1 MVRAMRVNL
10 SMNPYLF
17 GCLLLLA
24 FWALTLGIVW
34 LRRTRSNRQEF
45 WWGSLVCSL
54 LGFTEPLFVP
64 HYWDPPSILSYH
76 RWDAES
82 FLFCFAIGGIS
93 AVAPEWRIWRNFF
106 QTLDARIWQLVRL
119 ILIPFRRLTGTDTPA
134 TDEVILTAE
143 ELRRENVL
151 LIAMFLG
158 SFGFTAHTGLNVIYN
173 AALASTAMGIYIAWR
188 RSRLRWQVWSG
199 ALLFLLIYAIV
210 LLIVG
215 RVYPNFYADHWNLR
229 ALSGIWV
236 LNAPIGEYL
245 FAATFGAFWAPIH
258 EAWRDEREAPSQM
271 DLQSELRGGQ
281 IKASKWATPD

>member
-64 HYWDPPSILSYH
+64 EYWDPPSVLSYR

-93 AVAPEWRIWRNFF
+93 AVAPEWRLWRNLF
-106 QTLDARIWQLVRL
+106 QTFDRRIWQMVRV

-134 TDEVILTAE
+134 IDEVILTAE
-143 ELRRENVL
+143 ELRRENAL
-151 LIAMFLG
+151 LIAIFLG

-173 AALASTAMGIYIAWR
+173 AALASAAMGIYIAWR
-188 RSRLRWQVWSG
+188 RPRLRWQVWSG
-199 ALLFLLIYAIV
+199 ALLFMLIYAVV
-210 LLIVG
+210 LQIVG
-215 RVYPNFYADHWNLR
+215 RVYPRFYAGHWNLP
-229 ALSGIWV
+229 ALSGIWL
-236 LNAPIGEYL
+236 LNAPIEEYL
-245 FAATFGAFWAPIH
+245 FAATLGAFWAPLY
-258 EAWRDEREAPSQM
+258 EAWRNGREAPSQM
-271 DLQSELRGGQ
+271 DRRSETRATARG
-281 IKASKWATPD
+281 ARVE